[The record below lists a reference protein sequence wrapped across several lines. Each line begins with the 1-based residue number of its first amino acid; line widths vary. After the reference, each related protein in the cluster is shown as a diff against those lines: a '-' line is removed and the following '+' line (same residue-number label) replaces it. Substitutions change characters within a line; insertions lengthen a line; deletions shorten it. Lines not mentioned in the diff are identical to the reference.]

1 MDLLDDP
8 AESKGPAPA
17 QPKAELAPPANSSS
31 PRELSMRRLRKVFIF
46 AGACALALVLS
57 VRHQGQDLQIEN
69 PVPVRA
75 AVRQTAAYDLSQL
88 PVITKTLFYV
98 RENYFDKSRF
108 DHKRMLVGALD
119 FLQRDVP
126 EILIDRYPER
136 DPKQVKVRV
145 GGQEQTFNIE
155 RVDSPWTMRGVLQ
168 DIFKFVQ
175 PNLQPVTGK
184 EEARRLLEVEIAAA
198 NGMLYTLDPHSVL
211 LDVES
216 FKDMRTQTQGKFG
229 GLGIVINLDRKGRL
243 YVVRPMPET
252 PAIRA
257 GIKAKDRIV
266 RINNESTMN
275 MTREE
280 AVERLRGDVGSSV
293 DVYVERTGVEGMKKF
308 PIVRD
313 MIRPP
318 AIENVRVLNSPS
330 GPAGPGGKV
339 GYFRI
344 TQFNANTERD
354 LMEAM
359 ATFEKEKV
367 KGVIMDLRANP
378 GGLYDQA
385 QKVADA
391 FIDSGVL
398 VSMVGVGGSQRKDEH
413 ASRNGNVK
421 VPLAVLVNQLSASAS
436 EIVAGAVKNLDRGV
450 VVGETT
456 FGKGSVQMLF
466 DIPSPVSTSAKGDDD
481 RLGLKLTTAQYL
493 TPGDLSIQGV
503 GVTPDVDLVRLRV
516 QKTTDESIIQLQR
529 SNHRR
534 QESDYEWHL
543 DHPSAQ
549 KGTKPAETLSYLFV
563 PSAAQEKREQA
574 AAKEDEDDE
583 DAQDQEQEEE
593 EEDLEALE
601 ENIVDFPMEFARD
614 LLANT
619 KAARRREMLQG
630 AKSYLDKVRA
640 EEDKKLSQALE
651 KLGVDWTQG
660 PANPPAGQV
669 QVTLSTPSANNKV
682 VAGET
687 VKIRGTV
694 KNVGSAPVYRV
705 HALLA
710 SENPYFDE
718 NEMVFGKIA
727 PGESKNFDLNVKV
740 AKATLTRT
748 DVIRASVFAQ
758 GQLRSNTPE
767 LTLSVEGKARPLF
780 AYSYQTVDDVKG
792 NNDGRVQL
800 GEKVR
805 LLVKVK
811 NIGQGAAVKTE
822 GLLRNGPGQEGILI
836 SAGRFEG
843 KDLAAGASKTFAFV
857 YDVGNEFKGEDYTLE
872 LMVGDSVLGESVTDK
887 IKIKVAKDSSIKV
900 EPASGTVTAA
910 RSDVALREAPVA
922 DALLLGKTAAGAAFK
937 VTGKAGAFTR
947 VELEPGRPAFIAT
960 SELKTG
966 GTPKLSF
973 HPAWQVMPPVLVVKA
988 PSVIDG
994 NTVTL
999 KGQVTDD
1006 VQVKDLFVRVYNKS
1020 SKLPAKKVFY
1030 LPNRGEKNKLP
1041 FSADVPLW
1049 PGSNIIQVFA
1059 RETTEVQS
1067 VATLIVMRKSGPS
1080 VAQAPLKDS
1089 GSATGTKPA
1098 IQNGRSGMTTR

>member
-1 MDLLDDP
+1 
-8 AESKGPAPA
+8 
-17 QPKAELAPPANSSS
+17 
-31 PRELSMRRLRKVFIF
+31 
-46 AGACALALVLS
+46 
-57 VRHQGQDLQIEN
+57 
-69 PVPVRA
+69 
-75 AVRQTAAYDLSQL
+75 
-88 PVITKTLFYV
+88 
-98 RENYFDKSRF
+98 
-108 DHKRMLVGALD
+108 MLVGALD

-184 EEARRLLEVEIAAA
+184 EDAKRLLEVEIAAA

-318 AIENVRVLNSPS
+318 AIENVRVLNSPV

-344 TQFNANTERD
+344 SQFNANTERD
-354 LMEAM
+354 LMEALS
-359 ATFEKEKV
+359 TFEKDKV
-367 KGVIMDLRANP
+367 KGIIMDLRANP

-450 VVGETT
+450 VIGETT

-503 GVTPDVDLVRLRV
+503 GVTPDLDLVRLRV
-516 QKTTDESIIQLQR
+516 QKTADESMIQLQR

-549 KGTKPAETLSYLFV
+549 KGTKPAETLSYLFI
-563 PSAAQEKREQA
+563 PSAAQEKREQS
-574 AAKEDEDDE
+574 AKAEDDDD
-583 DAQDQEQEEE
+583 DAAEQEQEEE

-619 KAARRREMLQG
+619 KSARRREMLQG

-640 EEDKKLSQALE
+640 DEDKKLSQALE
-651 KLGVDWTQG
+651 KLSVDWNPG
-660 PANPPAGQV
+660 PANPAVGQV
-669 QVTLSTPSANNKV
+669 QVSLTTPNASNKAI
-682 VAGET
+682 AGEV

-694 KNVGSAPVYRV
+694 KNVGTAPVHRV
-705 HALLA
+705 HALLS

-727 PGESKNFDLNVKV
+727 PGESKSFDLNVKV
-740 AKATLTRT
+740 SRATLTRT
-748 DVIRASVFAQ
+748 DAIRANVFAQ

-767 LTLSVEGKARPLF
+767 LTLNVEGKARPLF

-822 GLLRNGPGQEGILI
+822 GLLRNGPGQQGILI

-843 KDLAAGASKTFAFV
+843 KDLAAGASKTFAFI
-857 YDVGNEFKGEDYTLE
+857 YEIGPEFRGEDYTLE

-887 IKIKVAKDSSIKV
+887 IKIKVARDNAIKV
-900 EPASGTVTAA
+900 EPATGTATAA
-910 RSDVALREAPVA
+910 RADVALREAPTP

-937 VTGKAGAFTR
+937 VTGKSGAFTR
-947 VELEPGRPAFIAT
+947 VELEPGRPAFVAT
-960 SELKTG
+960 SDLRSG
-966 GTPKLSF
+966 GAPKLAF
-973 HPAWQVMPPVLVVKA
+973 NPAWQVMPPVLAVKA
-988 PSVIDG
+988 PSVVDG
-994 NTVTL
+994 SSVTL

-1020 SKLPAKKVFY
+1020 SKLPAKKVYY

-1041 FSADVPLW
+1041 FQADVPLW

-1067 VATLIVMRKSGPS
+1067 VVTLIVMRKSGPS
-1080 VAQAPLKDS
+1080 VAQAPIKDGP

-1098 IQNGRSGMTTR
+1098 IRTGRSGMTTR